1 MKRGNMLIFL
11 VTSLPESY
19 LYMQALTNYGIST
32 RKMNKKQLV
41 LLLLFI
47 LVISCF
53 FIFDLSDYLQ
63 LSFFQEQR
71 DLLLDYK
78 ENNFALIS
86 ILYFL
91 LYILITAF
99 SLPAA
104 AIVTLV
110 GGALFG
116 FWWALLLVSFASSIG
131 ASLAFVMARTILHD
145 WVQGKFG
152 HRLKPINEG
161 IEKDGIFY
169 LFTLRLIPVFPFFL
183 VNMLMALTPI
193 RLRDFYWVSQ
203 LGMLVGTGLYVEVG
217 AQLGMAESIPAVLSV
232 GLIRVLVILAI
243 FPWLA
248 KWLIGVLK
256 KRKIYKTFPAPKK
269 FDTNLLVI
277 GAGSA
282 GLVTSY
288 IAALTK
294 AKVTLIEKNLMG
306 GDCLNTGCVPSK
318 ALIKSAGVS
327 HLFTRAKDFGLKTDL
342 SEVDFP
348 AVMQRIRD
356 VISKI
361 EPHDS
366 VERYTGLGVDC
377 IQGEA
382 KIVSPYL
389 VEVAGKQISTRNIV
403 IATGASPLV
412 PAIPGLDEIDY
423 VTSDSIWNLQQLPKR
438 FLVVGGGPIGC
449 ELAQAFSRLGSE
461 VTQVDLAPKPLP
473 REDEEV
479 SDYILANFH
488 QEGIKFL
495 GEHHVLGF
503 KKHQGHNQVILS
515 HGEEEFNLEFDVALL
530 AIGRKANTQGFG
542 LEDLGIELS
551 EQGTVKVNDYLQTNF
566 PNIYACG
573 DVAGPFQFTHMA
585 AHQAWYTSI
594 NSLFSGFKK
603 FKVDY
608 SIVPWATFTDPE
620 VARVG
625 LNEKEAKEQDIH
637 YEVTKFAID
646 DLDRAI
652 ADSEDRGFIKVITQ
666 AGKDKILGV
675 TIVGYH
681 ASDLIAEYILA
692 IKHGLGLKKIMS
704 TIHIYPTLAESNKF
718 VAGEWQ
724 KAHAPEWLY
733 PWLKKF
739 HQWRRK

>member
-1 MKRGNMLIFL
+1 
-11 VTSLPESY
+11 
-19 LYMQALTNYGIST
+19 
-32 RKMNKKQLV
+32 MNKKQLV
-41 LLLLFI
+41 LLLLF
-47 LVISCF
+47 LTVISCF
-53 FIFDLSDYLQ
+53 FIFDLGAYLQ

-71 DLLLDYK
+71 DLLLSYK
-78 ENNFALIS
+78 ENNFALVS
-86 ILYFL
+86 LHYFF

-104 AIVTLV
+104 ALVTLA

-116 FWWALLLVSFASSIG
+116 FWWALVLVSFASSIG
-131 ASLAFVMARTILHD
+131 ATLAFLMARTILHD

-152 HRLKPINEG
+152 HSLRPINEG
-161 IEKDGIFY
+161 VEKDGIFY

-232 GLIRVLVILAI
+232 GLIRVLIVLAL

-248 KWLIGVLK
+248 KWLVAFLK
-256 KRKIYKTFPAPKK
+256 KRKVYKAFTTPKK
-269 FDTNLLVI
+269 FDSNLVVI

-294 AKVTLIEKNLMG
+294 AKVILIEKNQMG

-318 ALIKSAGVS
+318 ALIRSAGVS
-327 HLFTRAKDFGLKTDL
+327 HLFSRAKDFGIKAELF
-342 SEVDFP
+342 EVDFP
-348 AVMQRIRD
+348 AVMQRIKD
-356 VISKI
+356 VINKI
-361 EPHDS
+361 APHDS
-366 VERYTGLGVDC
+366 VERYTKLGVEC

-382 KIVSPYL
+382 KIISPYL
-389 VEVAGKQISTRNIV
+389 VEVGGRQISTRSIV
-403 IATGASPLV
+403 LATGASPNV
-412 PAIPGLDEIDY
+412 PPIPGLNDVDY
-423 VTSDSIWNLQQLPKR
+423 VTSDTIWNLEVLPKR
-438 FLVVGGGPIGC
+438 LLVVGGGPIGC
-449 ELAQAFSRLGSE
+449 ELAQAFARLGSE
-461 VTQVDLAPKPLP
+461 VIQVDAGSKPLP
-473 REDEEV
+473 REDDEV
-479 SDYILANFH
+479 SDFILGTF
-488 QEGIKFL
+488 QDEGIKFL
-495 GEHHVLGF
+495 GEHQVLGF
-503 KKHQGHNQVILS
+503 QKHDGTNQVLLK
-515 HGEEEFNLEFDVALL
+515 HGNDEITDEFDVALL
-530 AIGRKANTQGFG
+530 AIGRKANIQGFG
-542 LEDLGIELS
+542 LEDLGVDIT
-551 EQGTVKVNDYLQTNF
+551 EQGSIKVNDYLQSNF

-573 DVAGPFQFTHMA
+573 DVAGPYQFTHMA

-608 SIVPWATFTDPE
+608 AIVPWSTFTDPE

-625 LNEKEAKEQDIH
+625 LNEKDAKTQGIE
-637 YEVTKFAID
+637 YELTKYHID

-652 ADSEDRGFIKVITQ
+652 ADSEDRGFIKVLTQ
-666 AGKDKILGV
+666 PGKDKILGV

-681 ASDLIAEYILA
+681 ASDLIAEYVLA
-692 IKHGLGLKKIMS
+692 MKQGLGLKKIMA

-733 PWLKKF
+733 PWLERF
-739 HQWRRK
+739 HHWRRK

>member
-1 MKRGNMLIFL
+1 
-11 VTSLPESY
+11 
-19 LYMQALTNYGIST
+19 
-32 RKMNKKQLV
+32 MNKKQLV

-47 LVISCF
+47 TVLSCF
-53 FIFDLSDYLQ
+53 FIFDLGDYLQ

-78 ENNFALIS
+78 ENNFTLVS
-86 ILYFL
+86 LLYFF

-104 AIVTLV
+104 ALVTLV

-131 ASLAFVMARTILHD
+131 ATLAFLMARTILRD

-152 HRLKPINEG
+152 NRLKPINDG
-161 IEKDGIFY
+161 IKKDGIFY

-183 VNMLMALTPI
+183 VNMLMALTPL

-203 LGMLVGTGLYVEVG
+203 LGMLVGTGLYIEVG
-217 AQLGMAESIPAVLSV
+217 VQLGMAESIPAVLSV
-232 GLIRVLVILAI
+232 GLIRVLVVLAL

-248 KWLIGVLK
+248 KWVIALLK
-256 KRKIYKTFPAPKK
+256 KRKVYKEFPAPMK
-269 FDTNLLVI
+269 FDTNLVVI

-294 AKVTLIEKNLMG
+294 AKVVLIEKNLMG

-318 ALIKSAGVS
+318 ALIRSAGLS
-327 HLFTRAKDFGLKTDL
+327 HLFSRAEEFGINTA
-342 SEVDFP
+342 SYEIDFP
-348 AVMQRIRD
+348 AVMQRIKN
-356 VISKI
+356 VINKI
-361 EPHDS
+361 APHDS
-366 VERYTGLGVDC
+366 IKRYTELGVEC
-377 IQGEA
+377 VQGEA
-382 KIVSPYL
+382 KIISPYL
-389 VEVAGKQISTRNIV
+389 VEVAGKQISTRSIV
-403 IATGASPLV
+403 LATGASPNI
-412 PAIPGLDEIDY
+412 PSIPGLADIDY
-423 VTSDSIWNLQQLPKR
+423 VTSDTIWDLEKLPKR
-438 FLVVGGGPIGC
+438 FLVIGGGPIGC
-449 ELAQAFSRLGSE
+449 ELAQAFARLGSE
-461 VTQVDLAPKPLP
+461 VTQVDTGSKPLS
-473 REDEEV
+473 REDDEV
-479 SDYILANFH
+479 SDFMLETFK

-495 GEHHVLGF
+495 GNHQVLGF
-503 KKHQGHNQVILS
+503 QKHDAGNKAILK
-515 HGEEEFNLEFDVALL
+515 HDDNEFTAEFDVALL
-530 AIGRKANTQGFG
+530 AIGRKANIQGFG
-542 LEDLGIELS
+542 LEALGLDIT
-551 EQGTVKVNDYLQTNF
+551 EQGSIKVNDYLQTNF

-573 DVAGPFQFTHMA
+573 DVAGPYQFTHMA

-594 NSLFSGFKK
+594 NSLFAGFKM

-608 SIVPWATFTDPE
+608 SIVPWSTFTDPE

-625 LNEKEAKEQDIH
+625 LNEKDAKTKGIE
-637 YEVTKFAID
+637 YEVTTYQID

-652 ADSEDRGFIKVITQ
+652 ADSEDKGFVKVLTQ
-666 AGKDKILGV
+666 PGKDKILGV

-681 ASDLIAEYILA
+681 ASDLIAEYVLA
-692 IKHGLGLKKIMS
+692 MKHGLGLKKIMS
-704 TIHIYPTLAESNKF
+704 TIHVYPTLAESNKF

-733 PWLKKF
+733 PWIEKF
-739 HQWRRK
+739 HRWRRK

>member
-1 MKRGNMLIFL
+1 
-11 VTSLPESY
+11 
-19 LYMQALTNYGIST
+19 
-32 RKMNKKQLV
+32 MNKKQLV
-41 LLLLFI
+41 LLLLF
-47 LVISCF
+47 LTVLSCF
-53 FIFDLSDYLQ
+53 FIFDLGDYLQ

-78 ENNFALIS
+78 ENNFTLVS
-86 ILYFL
+86 LLYFF

-104 AIVTLV
+104 ALVTLV

-116 FWWALLLVSFASSIG
+116 FWWGLLLVSFASSIG
-131 ASLAFVMARTILHD
+131 ATLAFLMARTILRD

-152 HRLKPINEG
+152 KSLKPLNDG
-161 IEKDGIFY
+161 IKKDGIFY

-183 VNMLMALTPI
+183 VNMLIALTPI

-217 AQLGMAESIPAVLSV
+217 VQLGMAESIPAVLSV
-232 GLIRVLVILAI
+232 GLIRVLVVLAL

-248 KWLIGVLK
+248 KWMIALLK
-256 KRKIYKTFPAPKK
+256 KRKVYKEFPAPKK
-269 FDTNLLVI
+269 FDTNLVVI

-294 AKVTLIEKNLMG
+294 AKVVLIEKNLMG

-318 ALIKSAGVS
+318 ALIRSAGVS
-327 HLFTRAKDFGLKTDL
+327 HLFSRAEEFGINTA
-342 SEVDFP
+342 SYEIDFP
-348 AVMQRIRD
+348 AVMQRIKN

-361 EPHDS
+361 APHDS
-366 VERYTGLGVDC
+366 IERYTELGVEC

-382 KIVSPYL
+382 KIISPFL
-389 VEVAGKQISTRNIV
+389 VEVAGKQISTRSIV
-403 IATGASPLV
+403 LATGASPFV
-412 PAIPGLDEIDY
+412 PPIPGLADIDY
-423 VTSDSIWNLQQLPKR
+423 VTSDSIWNLNSLPEKL
-438 FLVVGGGPIGC
+438 LVVGGGPIGC

-461 VTQVDLAPKPLP
+461 VTQVDIVSKPLP
-473 REDEEV
+473 REDEIV
-479 SDYILANFH
+479 SDYMLENFQ

-495 GEHHVLGF
+495 GEHQVLRFQKQAGLNQATL
-503 KKHQGHNQVILS
+503 KKDENEIT
-515 HGEEEFNLEFDVALL
+515 LEFDVALL
-530 AIGRKANTQGFG
+530 AIGRKANIQGFG
-542 LEDLGIELS
+542 LEALGLETT
-551 EQGTVKVNDYLQTNF
+551 EQGTIRVNDYLQTNF

-573 DVAGPFQFTHMA
+573 DVAGPYQFTHMA
-585 AHQAWYTSI
+585 AHQAWYTSV
-594 NSLFSGFKK
+594 NSLFAGFKK

-608 SIVPWATFTDPE
+608 SIVPWSTFTDPE

-625 LNEKEAKEQDIH
+625 LNEKDAKTKGIE
-637 YEVTKFAID
+637 YEVTTYQID

-652 ADSEDRGFIKVITQ
+652 ADSEDKGFVKVLTQ
-666 AGKDKILGV
+666 PDKDKILGV

-681 ASDLIAEYILA
+681 ASDLITEYVLA
-692 IKHGLGLKKIMS
+692 MKHGLGLKKIMS

-733 PWLKKF
+733 PWLEKF
-739 HQWRRK
+739 HHWRRK